1 MTAVPNPQDESGR
14 IDLLFRQA
22 QQAAQEGQHSKAQQ
36 CWSSVLAINPRHIAT
51 LQAMGQFAL
60 ARRDFAAARHS
71 FAALALIDG
80 GNSQPWIHLAMACR
94 AQKDLAGEIDALRH
108 ALTADPHDLMA
119 LILRANLLERQG
131 LKHEAAQAYQA
142 VVAVAPALD
151 KLVPDLRPALQ
162 HAVDFR
168 DRYQAQFGDFVDKSI
183 ADQGA
188 GMSGAELDRFRL
200 SLDIEFGRKK
210 RYESRPM
217 GYFFPGLPTIEFFE
231 RSDFPWLDQIEAATD
246 EIRDEFLA
254 VLDREEGFSPY
265 ITYGSD
271 QPVNQWAEL
280 NNSPRWSAFHLLK
293 DGRPVPGNS
302 ADCPL
307 TMQALSGAPQPEQAG
322 RTPVAMF
329 SLLKPRTRIPP
340 HVGISNARLVTHLPL
355 IIPESCGFRVGNQ
368 TRQWLPGKAWVF
380 DDTIEH
386 EAWNDSDKLRVVLI
400 FDIWHPHLTPAER
413 RLVSAMTIARN
424 EFLGTAGEFDL

>member
-1 MTAVPNPQDESGR
+1 
-14 IDLLFRQA
+14 
-22 QQAAQEGQHSKAQQ
+22 
-36 CWSSVLAINPRHIAT
+36 
-51 LQAMGQFAL
+51 
-60 ARRDFAAARHS
+60 
-71 FAALALIDG
+71 
-80 GNSQPWIHLAMACR
+80 MACR
-94 AQKDLAGEIDALRH
+94 AQKDLTGEIDALQH

-131 LKHEAAQAYQA
+131 LRHEAAQAYQA
-142 VVAVAPALD
+142 VIAVAPALD

-168 DRYQAQFGDFVDKSI
+168 DRYQAQFGEFVDKSI
-183 ADQGA
+183 AEQGA
-188 GMSGAELDRFRL
+188 GMNGAQLDRFRL

-210 RYESRPM
+210 RYESRPI

-231 RSDFPWLDQIEAATD
+231 RSDFPWLDQIEAASD
-246 EIRDEFLA
+246 AIRDEFLA
-254 VLDREEGFSPY
+254 VLDREQGFSPY
-265 ITYGSD
+265 ITYGSE

-302 ADCPL
+302 ANCPL
-307 TMQALSGAPQPEQAG
+307 TMQALAGAPQPEQAG

-355 IIPESCGFRVGNQ
+355 IIPEACGFRVGNQ
-368 TRQWLPGKAWVF
+368 TRHWVPGKAWVF

-400 FDIWHPHLTPAER
+400 FDIWHPHLTAAER

-424 EFLGTAGEFDL
+424 EFLGRAGEFDL